1 VFQGCYLDLQRP
13 ASPRSSA
20 TSSAK
25 QVHHNADL
33 PDLQVR
39 ARCPNT
45 TNRPGTP
52 RARKDTGSD
61 ANIDIDIDTNSRD
74 HRFADPIFAF
84 TIGTSA
90 ALIRIRREER
100 EKHPERAGEIGFG
113 TIAKTGADRVRRWW
127 AGDFEGL

>member
-1 VFQGCYLDLQRP
+1 MPIYLI
-13 ASPRSSA
+13 S
-20 TSSAK
+20 K
-25 QVHHNADL
+25 
-33 PDLQVR
+33 
-39 ARCPNT
+39 
-45 TNRPGTP
+45 
-52 RARKDTGSD
+52 KDTGSD

>member
-1 VFQGCYLDLQRP
+1 MPIYLISKVDLGLDIH
-13 ASPRSSA
+13 
-20 TSSAK
+20 
-25 QVHHNADL
+25 VN
-33 PDLQVR
+33 
-39 ARCPNT
+39 
-45 TNRPGTP
+45 
-52 RARKDTGSD
+52 
-61 ANIDIDIDTNSRD
+61 IDIDTNSYE

-127 AGDFEGL
+127 AGDFESL

>member
-1 VFQGCYLDLQRP
+1 MPIYLI
-13 ASPRSSA
+13 S
-20 TSSAK
+20 K
-25 QVHHNADL
+25 
-33 PDLQVR
+33 
-39 ARCPNT
+39 
-45 TNRPGTP
+45 
-52 RARKDTGSD
+52 KDTGSD
-61 ANIDIDIDTNSRD
+61 VHVDLDIDTNSRE

-100 EKHPERAGEIGFG
+100 EKHPEQAGEIGFG